1 MSIRSNRTAKDVRT
15 SRAILA
21 IAVATVIG
29 AIALFAA
36 ATANAAQATWPRK
49 IETDRGTLTVYQ
61 PQPEKLDGNALEGRA
76 AASIKSKTAK
86 EPTFG
91 VFWFKAHVDTDRDA
105 GTAVLRDIVVTQVRW
120 PDSKP
125 IEEED
130 VRAFLTTLMPKQSI
144 PISIEQLKASLVTV
158 ENQKKSMDELR
169 HDPPKIIFKEEI
181 AVLLLYDGEPRRL
194 PIPNTDFEQVANSAL
209 AVVYDKKTKTY
220 YLAGGQYWY
229 NAEDPKGPWQ
239 SIQKPP
245 DAIAKLIPTQAA
257 SESPK
262 LKVPPKI
269 VVATEPTELISTDG
283 PPNWQTIANGK
294 LLYAANSETP
304 FVRDAATNGVFVL
317 LAGRWYRAAST
328 DGPWAVVRPD
338 ELPPAFKDIEPASKL
353 GTTRAS
359 VAGTPE
365 AEDATLDALVPQT
378 AAIDRKT
385 AKLEVTYDGEPKF
398 KQIEGTGVE
407 YALNT
412 ATQVLRIKGKY
423 YACDDGI
430 WFVSDKA
437 QGPWAVADSVPMDEI
452 QKIPASEPVYNTKY
466 VYVYES
472 TPEVVY
478 VGYTPGYMWSY
489 PWYGVPIY
497 GTGYPYPP
505 YWGPC
510 CYYPHPSPWGLHLS
524 YNPYTGWGM
533 GLTYSFGFL
542 TVGFTFG
549 GGYGGYYRP
558 GYPPAYYRP
567 PYYPPGGY
575 RPGAC
580 RRRRRCW
587 WRRRCW
593 RRWRCWW
600 RRRCRWRRRC
610 WWCWRCRRRGRSR
623 RPR

>member
-1 MSIRSNRTAKDVRT
+1 MSTRNSRTAKDVRT
-15 SRAILA
+15 
-21 IAVATVIG
+21 IAPSVAVAVAALVATV
-29 AIALFAA
+29 ALFATA
-36 ATANAAQATWPRK
+36 VANAAQATWPRK
-49 IETDRGTLTVYQ
+49 VETERGTLTVYQ
-61 PQPEKLDGNALEGRA
+61 PQPEKFDGNTLEGRA
-76 AASIKSKTAK
+76 AASITKKGAK

-91 VFWFKAHVDTDRDA
+91 VFWFKAKVDTDRDTN
-105 GTAVLRDIVVTQVRW
+105 TAVLRDIVVTQVRW

-125 IEEED
+125 IDEED
-130 VRAFLTTLMPKQSI
+130 VSAFLTTLMPKESL
-144 PISIEQLKASLVTV
+144 PISLDQLKASLVTV

-209 AVVYDKKTKTY
+209 AVIYDKKTMTY
-220 YLAGGQYWY
+220 YLSGGQFWY
-229 NAEDPKGPWQ
+229 NAVDPKGPWQ

-245 DAIAKLIPTQAA
+245 DAIAKLVPTQAA
-257 SESPK
+257 ENSPK
-262 LKVPPKI
+262 LKKPPVI

-283 PPNWQTIANGK
+283 PPNWQTIAKGK
-294 LLYAANSETP
+294 LLYMKNSETP
-304 FVRDAATNGVFVL
+304 VVRDAATNGVFVL
-317 LAGRWYRAAST
+317 LAGRWYRASST
-328 DGPWAVVRPD
+328 EGPWAVVRPD
-338 ELPPAFKDIEPASKL
+338 ELPAAFKDIELASDL
-353 GTTRAS
+353 GSSRAS

-365 AEDATLDALVPQT
+365 AEDAALDALVPQT
-378 AAIDRKT
+378 AAIDKKK
-385 AKLEVTYDGEPKF
+385 AKLEVTYDGEPKW

-407 YALNT
+407 YAVNT

-423 YACDDGI
+423 YAVDDGV
-430 WFVSDKA
+430 WFVANDAK
-437 QGPWAVADSVPMDEI
+437 GPWAVAESVPMDEI

-466 VYVYES
+466 VYIYES

-497 GTGYPYPP
+497 GTGWPYPP

-558 GYPPAYYRP
+558 GYPPGYYRP

-575 RPGAC
+575 RPG
-580 RRRRRCW
+580 
-587 WRRRCW
+587 
-593 RRWRCWW
+593 
-600 RRRCRWRRRC
+600 
-610 WWCWRCRRRGRSR
+610 G
-623 RPR
+623 

>member
-49 IETDRGTLTVYQ
+49 VETDRGTLTVYQ

-125 IEEED
+125 IDEED

-338 ELPPAFKDIEPASKL
+338 QLPPAFKDIEPASKL

-365 AEDATLDALVPQT
+365 AEDAALDA
-378 AAIDRKT
+378 
-385 AKLEVTYDGEPKF
+385 
-398 KQIEGTGVE
+398 
-407 YALNT
+407 
-412 ATQVLRIKGKY
+412 
-423 YACDDGI
+423 
-430 WFVSDKA
+430 S
-437 QGPWAVADSVPMDEI
+437 
-452 QKIPASEPVYNTKY
+452 
-466 VYVYES
+466 
-472 TPEVVY
+472 
-478 VGYTPGYMWSY
+478 
-489 PWYGVPIY
+489 
-497 GTGYPYPP
+497 
-505 YWGPC
+505 
-510 CYYPHPSPWGLHLS
+510 
-524 YNPYTGWGM
+524 
-533 GLTYSFGFL
+533 
-542 TVGFTFG
+542 
-549 GGYGGYYRP
+549 
-558 GYPPAYYRP
+558 
-567 PYYPPGGY
+567 
-575 RPGAC
+575 C
-580 RRRRRCW
+580 RRRRRSSV
-587 WRRRCW
+587 RRRS
-593 RRWRCWW
+593 
-600 RRRCRWRRRC
+600 
-610 WWCWRCRRRGRSR
+610 SR
-623 RPR
+623 